1 MLSAGIYFLVRT
13 DGEGRAPLFD
23 QMTKCGQNSSEFR
36 KRFEGWQTVPGC
48 RTLTWM
54 YISHFSFL
62 SLLINCHVTGEGWR
76 LGSGEWRILVTL
88 NHIHSNY
95 CSSQLPSDGVKRRM
109 INGNVEPLLCVR
121 VSRWQS
127 IVTPIHRNDQHTDWI
142 VTADSLGKVNVEG
155 TFLKVLPIKYI
166 WKPSCPP
173 SVSNFKKRKYNRWK
187 SSNITMRTKVLRW
200 CSPQLQLSIFIKFV
214 CLISI
219 IKLL

>member
-48 RTLTWM
+48 RTLTGM
-54 YISHFSFL
+54 YISHFSFFPFW
-62 SLLINCHVTGEGWR
+62 SIVTLRGRAGGW
-76 LGSGEWRILVTL
+76 LGGEWRILVTL

-142 VTADSLGKVNVEG
+142 VTADSLGKVNTRCG
-155 TFLKVLPIKYI
+155 GDFSKGFTNKIHMKTLL
-166 WKPSCPP
+166 
-173 SVSNFKKRKYNRWK
+173 
-187 SSNITMRTKVLRW
+187 SSF
-200 CSPQLQLSIFIKFV
+200 S
-214 CLISI
+214 
-219 IKLL
+219 IKLQKKKI

>member
-36 KRFEGWQTVPGC
+36 KRFEGRDRLCQAATHWLGC
-48 RTLTWM
+48 TFL
-54 YISHFSFL
+54 ISHFCPFWS
-62 SLLINCHVTGEGWR
+62 IVTLRGRAGGW
-76 LGSGEWRILVTL
+76 LGGEWRILVTL

-166 WKPSCPP
+166 WKPLCPP
-173 SVSNFKKRKYNRWK
+173 SVSNFKKGNIIVEKVAILQWERWYSVDVHHNC
-187 SSNITMRTKVLRW
+187 SS
-200 CSPQLQLSIFIKFV
+200 
-214 CLISI
+214 ISVASSSVWSQ
-219 IKLL
+219 